1 MFPVLFPQVDA
12 LSKAVQSDLRLTA
25 EEARRLISAQEHAL
39 RDAGRIEIAPG
50 GLESILRAF
59 ADSPFLSSADRCETL
74 CELIELFY
82 ALKAETQDRISD
94 EALLIRMREAFDGC
108 CHGSALR
115 LSDVLGGGFQWR
127 L

>member
-39 RDAGRIEIAPG
+39 RNAGRIEIAPG

-59 ADSPFLSSADRCETL
+59 ADSPFLSSADRFETL
-74 CELIELFY
+74 CALIELFY
-82 ALKAETQDRISD
+82 ALKAETPDRISD

-108 CHGSALR
+108 CHGSVLR